1 MPSRPL
7 RLLAVPAV
15 ILVALAAWLAASPGE
30 AQAPKKG
37 GVLRVG
43 MIGEPP
49 TLDGHTTTAVITR
62 EIAVNIFE
70 GLYAL
75 DAKYQPVPLLAEGQ
89 EVLDGGKRYAIR
101 LRKDVKFHNGKP
113 LTSADVVASLKRWGT
128 VAGTGK
134 SVFKMVEAVEAKGP
148 NARRDPAQGAV
159 GQPAHGA
166 RPASTTPPFIY
177 PKEVIDATGEGQLKE
192 FVGTGPFRFVE
203 HKPDRHVKLARF
215 DGYAPRG
222 RAGQRPRAAAHGL
235 RRRDPVHARCPTTPP
250 VRPGMVT
257 GEYDYIQQVKP
268 DQYERLKASA
278 GVETVVVKPYGWATI
293 VLNMKQGLMTDQRL
307 RQAVQAA
314 LDVEPM
320 MLAGVGHKDFYR
332 VDPGPLLPGAG
343 RGTRRPARR
352 STTSATRTR
361 RGVCSRRRATPGQP
375 VRWIVT
381 TEYEHHYKPA
391 VVAKS
396 QLEEVGFKI
405 DLQVSDW
412 ATVVQRRNKP
422 ELWDA
427 FSTAFVFVPE
437 PATSS
442 QVLCEW
448 PGWWCTPEKDAL
460 LQAMG
465 RELDFK
471 KRYAMWE
478 KVQTM
483 FYAEAP
489 RIKIGD
495 YFRLDAPPQG
505 RGRVRAR
512 PVHALLE
519 RLAGSPVTPADEK
532 GPSASLAPAAA
543 RSTYREYASRAAR
556 GRRLASGPF

>member
-1 MPSRPL
+1 MVRPRL
-7 RLLAVPAV
+7 RGVLGVVVAAVVAVGLAVAPA
-15 ILVALAAWLAASPGE
+15 AAQTPR
-30 AQAPKKG
+30 KG

-49 TLDGHTTTAVITR
+49 TLDGHITTAVITR

-75 DAKYQPVPLLAEGQ
+75 DAKYQPVPLLAEGH
-89 EVLDGGKRYAIR
+89 EILDGGKRYAIR

-113 LTSADVVASLKRWGT
+113 LTAADVVASIKRWGVT
-128 VAGTGK
+128 SSIGK
-134 SVFKMVEAVEAKGP
+134 TTFKVVDAVEAKGP
-148 NARRDPAQGAV
+148 NALEIRL
-159 GQPAHGA
+159 
-166 RPASTTPPFIY
+166 
-177 PKEVIDATGEGQLKE
+177 KEPSGSLLTVLAGVDNAAFVYSKDVIDATGEGQLKE

-215 DGYAPRG
+215 DGYAARG
-222 RAGQRPRAAAHGL
+222 EPSSGLAG
-235 RRRDPVHARCPTTPP
+235 RRTAWVDEILFQPVPDYATRQA
-250 VRPGMVT
+250 GMVT

-268 DQYERLKASA
+268 DQYERLKSSP
-278 GVETVVVKPYGWATI
+278 GVETVVIKPYGWATI
-293 VLNMKQGLMTDQRL
+293 VFNLKQGLMTDLKL

-320 MLAGVGHKDFYR
+320 MLAGVGHKDFFR
-332 VDPGPLLPGAG
+332 LDPGIFFQELPWHSRASAALYNQRDRDKAKRLLKEAG
-343 RGTRRPARR
+343 Y
-352 STTSATRTR
+352 S
-361 RGVCSRRRATPGQP
+361 GQP
-375 VRWIVT
+375 LRWIVT

-396 QLEEVGFKI
+396 QLEDVGFKI

-437 PATSS
+437 PATSA

-448 PGWWCTPEKDAL
+448 PGWWCTPDKDAL

-465 RELDFK
+465 REGDFK
-471 KRYAMWE
+471 KRYAIWE
-478 KVQTM
+478 KVQGM
-483 FYAEAP
+483 FYAEVP
-489 RIKIGD
+489 RVKIGD
-495 YFRLDAPPQG
+495 YFRLDARRRDVLGYEP
-505 RGRVRAR
+505 
-512 PVHALLE
+512 
-519 RLAGSPVTPADEK
+519 
-532 GPSASLAPAAA
+532 GPYMHFWNVWLD
-543 RSTYREYASRAAR
+543 
-556 GRRLASGPF
+556 RR

>member
-1 MPSRPL
+1 M
-7 RLLAVPAV
+7 RLLKSLGLLTVVVIVACLTAGPAD
-15 ILVALAAWLAASPGE
+15 
-30 AQAPKKG
+30 AQTPKKG

-49 TLDGHTTTAVITR
+49 TLDAHATTAVITR
-62 EIAVNIFE
+62 EIGINMFE

-75 DAKYQPVPLLAEGQ
+75 DARYQPAPLLAEGHD
-89 EVLDGGKRYAIR
+89 VLDGGRRYAIR
-101 LRKDVKFHNGKP
+101 LRKDVKFHNGKT
-113 LTSADVVASLKRWGT
+113 LTSADVVASLNRWGAT
-128 VAGTGK
+128 ASTGK
-134 SVFKMVEAVEAKGP
+134 AIFKTVEAVEAKGP
-148 NARRDPAQGAV
+148 AAIEIRLKAPSASLLTVLAQVDSAAV
-159 GQPAHGA
+159 
-166 RPASTTPPFIY
+166 IY
-177 PKEVIDATGEGQLKE
+177 PKDVIDAAAGGQLKE

-203 HKPDRHVKLARF
+203 HRPDRHIKLARF
-215 DGYAPRG
+215 DGYAARAEPSSGLAG
-222 RAGQRPRAAAHGL
+222 RRTAYVDEILFMPVPDYATRQAGML
-235 RRRDPVHARCPTTPP
+235 
-250 VRPGMVT
+250 T

-268 DQYERLKASA
+268 DQVERLRSA
-278 GVETVVVKPYGWATI
+278 PGVEPVVVKPYGWATI
-293 VLNMKQGLMTDQRL
+293 VFNTRQGLMSDVKL
-307 RQAVQAA
+307 RQAAQAA

-320 MLAGVGHKDFYR
+320 MLAGLGHKDFYR
-332 VDPGPLLPGAG
+332 IDPGIFFQELPWHSRAGAALYNQ
-343 RGTRRPARR
+343 RDKDKARR
-352 STTSATRTR
+352 LLKEA
-361 RGVCSRRRATPGQP
+361 GYAGQP
-375 VRWIVT
+375 MRWIVT

-437 PATSS
+437 PATSA
-442 QVLCEW
+442 QVLCDW
-448 PGWWCTPEKDAL
+448 PGWWCSPEKDQL

-495 YFRLDAPPQG
+495 YFRLDA
-505 RGRVRAR
+505 RRRDV
-512 PVHALLE
+512 
-519 RLAGSPVTPADEK
+519 AGYEP
-532 GPSASLAPAAA
+532 GPYMHFWNVWLD
-543 RSTYREYASRAAR
+543 
-556 GRRLASGPF
+556 RR